1 VAGRGEG
8 SANPRSCSN
17 VRNAKKKRHSAAQ
30 SGTKSAPRLLIILH
44 VRLLNF
50 DLHFEHHFLTNVIP
64 PLIIPVKSRETLI
77 TARNR
82 ASAYHVDSCGQ
93 LLHPLACLVVVAAR
107 RRGLLVPRLCRRPRR
122 RSPMPLAQAVGVG
135 AVGVVNR
142 RVNRREVVAAL
153 CRLASALFVSLS
165 PFLDLERRLE
175 FRANGGIA
183 VP

>member
-1 VAGRGEG
+1 
-8 SANPRSCSN
+8 
-17 VRNAKKKRHSAAQ
+17 
-30 SGTKSAPRLLIILH
+30 
-44 VRLLNF
+44 
-50 DLHFEHHFLTNVIP
+50 
-64 PLIIPVKSRETLI
+64 
-77 TARNR
+77 
-82 ASAYHVDSCGQ
+82 
-93 LLHPLACLVVVAAR
+93 
-107 RRGLLVPRLCRRPRR
+107 
-122 RSPMPLAQAVGVG
+122 MPLAQAVGVG